1 MILSRIT
8 IEALDSGEPV
18 LVLREYDDSLFA
30 PIINDIARERAIYYG
45 GRVTASEAFGQL
57 RRAVLERMDKD
68 IAKAQHERNMIANL
82 SPPKA

>member
-1 MILSRIT
+1 MKLGLIT
-8 IEALDSGEPV
+8 IESLDSGEPV
-18 LVLREYDDSLFA
+18 LVLREYDDSLSA
-30 PIINDIARERAIYYG
+30 PIINDMARERAIYYG

-68 IAKAQHERNMIANL
+68 IAKAQHERSMIANL